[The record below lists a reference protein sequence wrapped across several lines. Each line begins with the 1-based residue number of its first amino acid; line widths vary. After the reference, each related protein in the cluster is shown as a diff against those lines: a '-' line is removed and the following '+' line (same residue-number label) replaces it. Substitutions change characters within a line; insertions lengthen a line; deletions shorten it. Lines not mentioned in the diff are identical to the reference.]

1 MQGKIFD
8 CDAKFAV
15 VFGCLQVHS
24 IIGKDVVD
32 FIPSIIVSDNDNT
45 STQVFLFCEFLM
57 ILCCISISTFD
68 GFVILRKIVIIST
81 DKR

>member
-1 MQGKIFD
+1 MQGKIFE

-32 FIPSIIVSDNDNT
+32 FIPSITVSDGDHT
-45 STQVFLFCEFLM
+45 SPQV
-57 ILCCISISTFD
+57 
-68 GFVILRKIVIIST
+68 
-81 DKR
+81 